1 MQPGTSV
8 YESPAL
14 NQADET
20 PPISKTVVN
29 DTKNI
34 FYFDDGDDAPL
45 PALEN
50 LQISGEPYPG
60 HELQACGYSINGT
73 TSCNFEVCTKTDN
86 RIASFLTYVELLYLL
101 LFFHFQWVCHLED
114 GSVNYI
120 DGAKKPNYLVTA
132 DDVGLC
138 LAIEV
143 QPLDDRNRKGELV
156 KVFAND
162 NRKIACHPE
171 MQSNIDKTL
180 HTGHASYKV
189 SLAIGFVHIW
199 EAATLS
205 IEREGY
211 TIKCNNDL
219 TITEKFSASTAV
231 KIPFEK
237 PAELVII
244 GSDGSEHCLRVD
256 NEWPDISS
264 RDEIVLT
271 LRSFIKTALQRGKK
285 GFKIGE
291 VCCCI

>member
-1 MQPGTSV
+1 MLSLLC
-8 YESPAL
+8 SL
-14 NQADET
+14 
-20 PPISKTVVN
+20 SCFWLVVQEIGSL
-29 DTKNI
+29 KYVA
-34 FYFDDGDDAPL
+34 FF
-45 PALEN
+45 EN
-50 LQISGEPYPG
+50 LIVFIVRLLSNSNP
-60 HELQACGYSINGT
+60 LFI
-73 TSCNFEVCTKTDN
+73 FTD
-86 RIASFLTYVELLYLL
+86 
-101 LFFHFQWVCHLED
+101 
-114 GSVNYI
+114 
-120 DGAKKPNYLVTA
+120 
-132 DDVGLC
+132 
-138 LAIEV
+138 
-143 QPLDDRNRKGELV
+143 
-156 KVFAND
+156 
-162 NRKIACHPE
+162 PE

>member
-73 TSCNFEVCTKTDN
+73 TSCNFE
-86 RIASFLTYVELLYLL
+86 
-101 LFFHFQWVCHLED
+101 WVCHLED

-271 LRSFIKTALQRGKK
+271 LRSFIKTVVFFKALQ
-285 GFKIGE
+285 FILSLSLQSLE
-291 VCCCI
+291 DQF